1 MMGEEYKHDLFYA
14 SFNYAAVGMALVDTQ
29 GNFFMVN
36 RSLSRIT
43 GYTKAELLKMNFKD
57 ITHQEDLAIDI
68 HLSKQ
73 LINKELDYY
82 EMEKRYVH
90 KDGHTV
96 WIHLSVSSFQE
107 KSGHVYLISQ
117 VKDITGRKKA
127 EEKLKK
133 SEEQYRKLVDLCPD
147 PICVHNINE
156 ILYLNEAGKKVL
168 GVTEE
173 EVVGKPIL
181 NFINKDYHRDY
192 FELVNN
198 HLDKE
203 QLEVRI
209 CLPDGREKEIL
220 CASTGIMFQG
230 ENAFQ
235 VVFRDNTYHKEL
247 EKENN
252 ILLLKS
258 EKMNLVGELAAGIAH
273 EIRNPLTSLKG
284 FLQLLSSNYKD
295 KTFPYD
301 SIIFSEIDR
310 INFIV
315 NELMLLAKPTK
326 DELKR
331 IDIKSVIEQMVVFMK
346 AQANMYNI
354 EIHIDFP
361 ESSLPLNCSENK
373 LKQVFI
379 NILQNSIEAMSN
391 GGRIWISVK
400 EIRNAVI
407 LSFKDE
413 GCGIPEELIGNIG
426 TPFFT
431 TKNTGTGLGLMV
443 TNNII
448 QNHRGSLEIKSRENE
463 GTEIIITLPLSDYR

>member
-1 MMGEEYKHDLFYA
+1 MMGKEYKHDLFYA

-36 RSLSRIT
+36 PSLARIT
-43 GYTKAELLKMNFKD
+43 GYSEAELLKMNFRD
-57 ITHQEDLAIDI
+57 ITHPEDLASDV
-68 HLSKQ
+68 HLSEQ
-73 LINKELDYY
+73 LINKEIAYF
-82 EMEKRYVH
+82 EMEKRYIH
-90 KDGHTV
+90 KAGHQV
-96 WIHLSVSSFQE
+96 WVHLSVSSFQE
-107 KSGHVYLISQ
+107 KNGHVYLISQ
-117 VKDITGRKKA
+117 VKDITARKEA
-127 EEKLKK
+127 EVKLKK
-133 SEEQYRKLVDLCPD
+133 SEKQYRKLVDLCPD

-156 ILYLNEAGKKVL
+156 VLYLNEAGKKVL
-168 GVTEE
+168 GVTAE

-181 NFINKDYHRDY
+181 HFINKDYHHDY
-192 FELVNN
+192 YELVHN
-198 HLDKE
+198 HLEKD

-209 CLPDGREKEIL
+209 HLPDGREKEIL
-220 CASTGIMFQG
+220 CASTEIMFQG

-235 VVFRDNTYHKEL
+235 VVFRDNTYHKAL

-284 FLQLLSSNYKD
+284 FLQLLSSNYEN

-310 INFIV
+310 INSII
-315 NELMLLAKPTK
+315 NELLLLAKPTV
-326 DELKR
+326 DELKMV
-331 IDIKSVIEQMVVFMK
+331 DIRSVIEQVVVFMK

-354 EIHIDFP
+354 EIRVDFP
-361 ESSLPLNCSENK
+361 DSALALHCSENK

-379 NILQNSIEAMSN
+379 NILQNSIEAMGA
-391 GGRIWISVK
+391 GGRIWISAK
-400 EIRNAVI
+400 SMPGAVVVT
-407 LSFKDE
+407 FKDE
-413 GCGIPEELIGNIG
+413 GCGIPEELIGKIG

-431 TKNTGTGLGLMV
+431 TKKTGTGLGLMV

-448 QNHRGSLEIKSRENE
+448 QNHKGILEIKSRENE
-463 GTEIIITLPLSDYR
+463 GTETIITFPLSEHS